1 MKKLS
6 LLALVFATLNCIAQ
20 SKTDKLTKPIIEEGK
35 KLYQSEMAS
44 WYGTDVF
51 LAKYPDKEKIGGYF
65 SYSEKE
71 KSKCVFFSKETSPK
85 VIGTI
90 IFDGSFD
97 INKATTVLE
106 ERTFTANELDYY
118 TLKKKKKKALEK
130 DTVIKSYNN
139 SKLNLIPLISNGEKK
154 VYILTGPN
162 VNGVVLLGN
171 DYLLNFDKNNNF
183 ISRKALHKNLIPIQ
197 YKKDQTEVET
207 MHNHKEETGDFITA
221 TDICTL
227 MLYEKFTNWK
237 NHIVLSKNYAS
248 IWNCTTDELKV
259 ITAEAFTK
267 MFEKTEKIKDE
278 KN

>member
-1 MKKLS
+1 MKKLQLLIS
-6 LLALVFATLNCIAQ
+6 LFATLNCISQ
-20 SKTDKLTKPIIEEGK
+20 SNTDKLVKPIIEEGK

-44 WYGTDVF
+44 WYGTDIF
-51 LAKYPDKEKIGGYF
+51 LAKYPNKEKIGGYF
-65 SYSEKE
+65 SYSEND
-71 KSKCVFFSKETSPK
+71 KSKCIFFSKEENPK

-90 IFDGSFD
+90 TFDATFD
-97 INKATTVLE
+97 VNKATTLLE
-106 ERTFTANELDYY
+106 ERTFTKNELDYY
-118 TLKKKKKKALEK
+118 TLRENSKKALQN
-130 DTVIKSYNN
+130 DTLIKNYNN

-183 ISRKALHKNLIPIQ
+183 ISRKALHKNLIPLQ
-197 YKKDQTEVET
+197 FKKDQTDVET
-207 MHNHKEETGDFITA
+207 MHNHQAETGDFITA

-248 IWNCTTDELKV
+248 IWNCKTNELQ
-259 ITAEAFTK
+259 IISAEAFNK
-267 MFEKTEKIKDE
+267 MYGKKEK
-278 KN
+278 

>member
-1 MKKLS
+1 MKPKHLFI
-6 LLALVFATLNCIAQ
+6 LLFVTLNCIGQ
-20 SKTDKLTKPIIEEGK
+20 SITNEQTQKIIEEGK

-44 WYGTDVF
+44 WYGTDIF
-51 LAKYPDKEKIGGYF
+51 LTKYPERDKIGGYF
-65 SYSEKE
+65 SYSEND
-71 KSKCVFFSKETSPK
+71 KSNCIFFSKDENPK

-97 INKATTVLE
+97 TTKAITDLAN
-106 ERTFTANELDYY
+106 RNFTKKELDYY
-118 TLKKKKKKALEK
+118 TLRKNVKKALEN
-130 DTVIKSYNN
+130 DTLIKSYNN
-139 SKLNLIPLISNGEKK
+139 SKLNLIPLISNEERK

-171 DYLLNFDKNNNF
+171 DYLLNFDKNNKF

-197 YKKDQTEVET
+197 YKKEQTEVET
-207 MHNHKEETGDFITA
+207 MHNHQAETGDYITA

-237 NHIVLSKNYAS
+237 NHIVLSKKYAS
-248 IWNCTTDELKV
+248 IWNCKTNELN
-259 ITAEAFTK
+259 IIPAEEF
-267 MFEKTEKIKDE
+267 IKKLDK

>member
-6 LLALVFATLNCIAQ
+6 LLALLFTAIHCIAQ

-44 WYGTDVF
+44 WYGTDIF
-51 LAKYPDKEKIGGYF
+51 LAKYKDHEKIGGYF
-65 SYSEKE
+65 SYSENDN
-71 KSKCVFFSKETSPK
+71 SKCIFFSKEENPK

-90 IFDGSFD
+90 IFNGTFEVS
-97 INKATTVLE
+97 KATALVE
-106 ERTFTANELDYY
+106 ERTFTPNELDYY
-118 TLKKKKKKALEK
+118 TLRENAKKALEK
-130 DTVIKSYNN
+130 DTLIKSYNN
-139 SKLNLIPLISNGEKK
+139 SKLNLIPLISNNEKK

-197 YKKDQTEVET
+197 YKKDETEVQT
-207 MHNHKEETGDFITA
+207 VHNHQAETGDFITA

-227 MLYEKFTNWK
+227 MLYGKFTNWK

-248 IWNCTTDELKV
+248 VWNCKTEELNV
-259 ITAEAFTK
+259 LPAEAFTK
-267 MFEKTEKIKDE
+267 IFEKTEK
-278 KN
+278 